1 MKSKYALFIIS
12 IICLSTTNKS
22 LAQSVF
28 FDLDSLNQI
37 QLKYKIAQSFPKQ
50 YKDSLICERL
60 YNIPDSIIL
69 NAFPFDA
76 DSIVVAVPNLG
87 KDSYEDVYCDF
98 DKPGRYPVISK
109 MTPKDIV
116 EFANNIYNY
125 DFTGSYSIY
134 YSSVD
139 KNNPPHSDIYQFETT
154 VEDMVVHTSLSMATP
169 PTIPNI
175 ILLFYYY
182 NKINYIGLYFD
193 IKESQVRIAT
203 SFLEPTKLYLGEYCP
218 DRYLR
223 LGNFFKSK
231 YNINI
236 VEFENYDYGIPLL
249 PLIEN
254 QKLDN

>member
-1 MKSKYALFIIS
+1 MKSIYVLVLIS
-12 IICLSTTNKS
+12 SISLLTTNKS

-28 FDLDSLNQI
+28 FDMDSLNLI
-37 QLKYKIAQSFPKQ
+37 QLKYKIAQSFPEQ
-50 YKDSLICERL
+50 YKDSLICEKL

-87 KDSYEDVYCDF
+87 IDSYEDVYCDF
-98 DKPGRYPVISK
+98 DKLGRYPVISK

-116 EFANNIYNY
+116 EFADNIYNY

-134 YSSVD
+134 YSSVE

-154 VEDMVVHTSLSMATP
+154 VGDKIVHTSLSMATP

-175 ILLFYYY
+175 ILLFYHY
-182 NKINYIGLYFD
+182 NKINYVGLYFD

-203 SFLEPTKLYLGEYCP
+203 SFLEPAKLYLGEYCP
-218 DRYLR
+218 DRNLR
-223 LGNFFKSK
+223 LRNFFKSK

-236 VEFENYDYGIPLL
+236 VEFENYDYGVPLIPLN
-249 PLIEN
+249 EN
-254 QKLDN
+254 KK